1 MNYLELITAS
11 ELHNPK
17 WLWLIAIPFVSLLVH
32 TLVSKHYLPSEYFDS
47 KMSYWYLNHNK
58 TFLFSNKKQIF
69 ISILFWLFF
78 SVSLAGPE
86 YPQDIKTDINSKGDS
101 ILILLD
107 ISVSMNTRDEQ
118 PTRLFRA
125 KSELLLLVE
134 KLKQGDKL
142 GIMLFAG
149 SPHLLFPP
157 TSDKSAM
164 RFYIQKIK
172 PNILPLSGSLFGKAL
187 KSAQDAL
194 IELNNDPSSN
204 SILLISDGDIEDES
218 LTIKNINKLDL
229 VIPIYALGIGQ
240 TIDSPV
246 PSPDNSK
253 EWITLKNGGIATSNR
268 NDNFLKQIT
277 DNNNGKYSVLIES
290 ERDLDIIYS
299 RGIKNK
305 KEPIKSNLNWI
316 QLYHPFLLISI
327 ILFFYQRILKS
338 GY

>member
-1 MNYLELITAS
+1 MNYIELLTAS
-11 ELHNPK
+11 ELHQSR
-17 WLWLIAIPFVSLLVH
+17 WLWLIAIPFISLLVH
-32 TLVSKHYLPSEYFDS
+32 TLVSKRYLPSEYFDS

-69 ISILFWLFF
+69 ISVLFWLFF
-78 SVSLAGPE
+78 SIALSGPE
-86 YPQDIKTDINSKGDS
+86 YPQDTNIDFNSKGNS
-101 ILILLD
+101 ILVLLD

-118 PTRLFRA
+118 PTRLLRA

-187 KSAQDAL
+187 KSAQDTL
-194 IELNNDPSSN
+194 LDINNDATTT
-204 SILLISDGDIEDES
+204 SILLISDGDIENERQ
-218 LTIKNINKLDL
+218 TIENINKLNL
-229 VIPIYALGIGQ
+229 IIPVYALGIGQ
-240 TIDSPV
+240 TIDAPV
-246 PSPDNSK
+246 PSPDNTK
-253 EWITLKNGGIATSNR
+253 EWVTLLNGRIAVSNR

-277 DNNNGKYSVLIES
+277 ETNKGKYSVLTDS

-299 RGIKNK
+299 KGIKSK
-305 KEPIKSNLNWI
+305 KESVKSNINWI
-316 QLYHPFLLISI
+316 QLYHPFLLLSI

-338 GY
+338 GF